1 MTGAVELVTP
11 RLRLRMPQRGDHVVL
26 HELVADP
33 AVHRYLWP
41 RPDDPLTDMFSR
53 TLRAAGSWQ
62 LYGYGLFLAH
72 ERASGRFVGQMG
84 VFHSWRGFGQGMDDV
99 PEAGWI
105 VAREHWGKGYA
116 GEAMRAVL
124 EWFDQAHGT
133 QCGQQRVV
141 CMIDRENAASVAL
154 AKRLGFVR
162 YATRQAGDGAK
173 VDLFERFCRSLA

>member
-1 MTGAVELVTP
+1 M
-11 RLRLRMPQRGDHVVL
+11 RLRMPQRGDHVVL

-41 RPDDPLTDMFSR
+41 QPDDPLTDMFSR

-62 LYGYGLFLAH
+62 LYGYGLFLAY
-72 ERASGRFVGQMG
+72 ERASGSFVGQMG

-124 EWFDQAHGT
+124 EWFDQAHGRRDAGPD
-133 QCGQQRVV
+133 GQQRPKGKQRIV
-141 CMIDRENAASVAL
+141 CMIDPANTASVAL
-154 AKRLGFVR
+154 ALRLGFVR
-162 YATRQAGDGAK
+162 YASRQTGEADE
-173 VDLFERFCRSLA
+173 VDLFERLG

>member
-1 MTGAVELVTP
+1 
-11 RLRLRMPQRGDHVVL
+11 MPQRGDHVVL

-72 ERASGRFVGQMG
+72 ERTSGRLVGQMG

-133 QCGQQRVV
+133 QAGRQRVA

-162 YATRQAGDGAK
+162 YATRQAGDEAQ